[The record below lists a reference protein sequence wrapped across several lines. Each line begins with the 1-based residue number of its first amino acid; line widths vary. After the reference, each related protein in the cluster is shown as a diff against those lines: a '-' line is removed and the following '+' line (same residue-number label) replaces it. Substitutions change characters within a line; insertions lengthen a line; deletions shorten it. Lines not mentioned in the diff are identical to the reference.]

1 MCFIFVVFKP
11 IFQTTSKSRRKHN
24 LLRFTNM
31 KKSLPVKFLAS
42 TFVVV
47 LAAASGAAAQTE
59 PGTVK
64 KVNFGYSQNPK
75 TKTKSTTGKNVD
87 KTDNPPVTESETSN
101 NQSQTEIISENPTV
115 ENQKFES
122 RSIAS
127 KTLEVV
133 KRANVN
139 AVSPTEIYK
148 VGVGDILFISLQNA
162 PAKASTY
169 FTVLN
174 DGTIDYPLAGE
185 MVAVSNLTT
194 EEIEDLIKTKIKLY
208 ENPQISV
215 KVREHASH
223 AVTVLGLVEKAGEK
237 YLPREAVPL
246 FMIRAEAI
254 VQPKADLLIIK
265 RASAE
270 TEQIDLKDAKSDDVL
285 IFPGDILEFKSS
297 DFSGTNSAD
306 RQFYFIG
313 GNIAAAGQKD
323 FHQGLTLWQAILASG
338 VVRKTNTKKVVIR
351 RKNSAGLLS
360 PMEFDLNLIK
370 DGKQPDPL
378 IKAGD
383 TIEIIN

>member
-1 MCFIFVVFKP
+1 
-11 IFQTTSKSRRKHN
+11 
-24 LLRFTNM
+24 M
-31 KKSLPVKFLAS
+31 KKFMPLKFIACTLIA
-42 TFVVV
+42 VPLMAVGV
-47 LAAASGAAAQTE
+47 AAQTE
-59 PGTVK
+59 QGTVK

-75 TKTKSTTGKNVD
+75 TKTKSTTAKNVD
-87 KTDNPPVTESETSN
+87 KSKNLPTSEN
-101 NQSQTEIISENPTV
+101 IIGENQNRTEIISENPTV
-115 ENQKFES
+115 ENKEFES

-133 KRANVN
+133 KRANLK

-148 VGVGDILFISLQNA
+148 IGVGDVLFISLQNA

-174 DGTIDYPLAGE
+174 DNTIDYPLANE
-185 MVAVSNLTT
+185 MVSVGGLTT
-194 EEIEDLIKTKIKLY
+194 EEIEDLLKEKIKLY

-237 YLPREAVPL
+237 FLPREAVPL

-270 TEQIDLKDAKSDDVL
+270 TEQIDLKDAKSDDIL
-285 IFPGDILEFKSS
+285 IFPGDLLEFKSS
-297 DFSGTNSAD
+297 DNSPTGSTNS
-306 RQFYFIG
+306 QFYFIG
-313 GNIAAAGQKD
+313 GNIKTAGQKD
-323 FHQGLTLWQAILASG
+323 YHQGLTLTQAILASG
-338 VVRKTNTKKVVIR
+338 GLRKANVKKVVVR
-351 RKNSAGLLS
+351 RKNQAGLLA
-360 PMEFDLNLIK
+360 PMEFDLNSIK
-370 DGKQPDPL
+370 DGKQPDPI